1 MAKRKRPTGTAP
13 QPRPAAP
20 ETATDGP
27 ATKAERRDQA
37 RQERQAL
44 QRKLDRRRR
53 VRGLTTRVVIVPAV
67 LGVAGGVLLLTRSR
81 SPSTGPVRVSGA
93 PSVNPATLPGI
104 LTGAAPWTANTEDLT
119 ARLSAIG
126 LPALP
131 AEGSTL
137 HTHQHLDLYVN
148 GTKQVVPGQI
158 GIITSPQ
165 VVFSPLHTHDTSG
178 IIHVESPTVRSFTLG
193 ECFDVWGV
201 RLTPTCVG
209 GYCAQGDRTLRVY
222 VDGQLATGDPTT
234 LELFATRR
242 SSSRTGRRQS
252 CPTPSRRATRS
263 HRGCDMRSL
272 VMQGGKTT
280 WMPIG

>member
-1 MAKRKRPTGTAP
+1 MAKRKRPTRTAP
-13 QPRPAAP
+13 RPNPGAP
-20 ETATDGP
+20 GTATDGP

-44 QRKLDRRRR
+44 QRRMERRRR
-53 VRGLTTRVVIVPAV
+53 VRGLATRGVIVLAV

-81 SPSTGPVRVSGA
+81 SPGIGPVQVSGA
-93 PSVNPATLPGI
+93 PSVNPATLPSI
-104 LTGAAPWTANTEDLT
+104 LTGPTPWPANTEDLL

-137 HTHQHLDLYVN
+137 HIHQHLDLYVN
-148 GTKQVVPGQI
+148 GAKQVVPAQI

-193 ECFDVWGV
+193 EFFDVWGV
-201 RLTPTCVG
+201 RSTRTCIG
-209 GYCAQGDRTLRVY
+209 GYCTQGDKTLRVY

-234 LELFATRR
+234 LELFAHEEIVVTYGTEAELPNPIP
-242 SSSRTGRRQS
+242 SSYTFPPG
-252 CPTPSRRATRS
+252 
-263 HRGCDMRSL
+263 L
-272 VMQGGKTT
+272 
-280 WMPIG
+280 